1 MERKDYL
8 VEELS
13 TQEKLYLKKIVMTGR
28 NKFIEKNYEYINNSI
43 ILIDHAVLVE
53 EDSILE
59 SVLQRCQEEVDSARE
74 FDRALSNPALSNIV
88 KALSL
93 KEREVLFY
101 LYKEKKSIN
110 ETSKKMKIS
119 TRTVSRLRDKALDK
133 IAEQLVKG
141 ENQYV

>member
-28 NKFIEKNYEYINNSI
+28 NKFIEKNYEYINNNI
-43 ILIDHAVLVE
+43 ILIDNVVLIE

-59 SVLQRCQEEVDSARE
+59 SVLQRCQEEVNSARE

-110 ETSKKMKIS
+110 ETSEKMKIS

-141 ENQYV
+141 EN

>member
-74 FDRALSNPALSNIV
+74 FDRALSNHALSNIV

-110 ETSKKMKIS
+110 ETSEKMKIS

-141 ENQYV
+141 EN

>member
-110 ETSKKMKIS
+110 ETSEKIKIS

-141 ENQYV
+141 EN

>member
-110 ETSKKMKIS
+110 ETSEKMKIS

-141 ENQYV
+141 EN

>member
-59 SVLQRCQEEVDSARE
+59 SVLQRCQEEVNSARE
-74 FDRALSNPALSNIV
+74 FNRALSNPALSNIV

-110 ETSKKMKIS
+110 ETSEKMKIS

-141 ENQYV
+141 EN

>member
-59 SVLQRCQEEVDSARE
+59 SVLQRCQEEVNSARE

-110 ETSKKMKIS
+110 ETSEKMKIS

-141 ENQYV
+141 EN

>member
-59 SVLQRCQEEVDSARE
+59 SVLQRCQEEVNSARE

-141 ENQYV
+141 EN

>member
-8 VEELS
+8 VESLS

-59 SVLQRCQEEVDSARE
+59 SVLQRCQEEVNSARE

-141 ENQYV
+141 EN

>member
-59 SVLQRCQEEVDSARE
+59 SVLQRCQEEVNSAKE

-110 ETSKKMKIS
+110 ETSEKMKIS

-141 ENQYV
+141 EN